1 MQVEALTH
9 AEQQILLNLA
19 RQSIECAVSG
29 QALPELDIEAL
40 PPRLREDGAAFVTLT
55 YASDGALRGCIGG
68 LEARV
73 PLAQDVCEHAAAAA
87 LDDYRFT
94 PVMPSE
100 VPHLH
105 IEISVLTSPQ
115 ALKYERPTDLPGL
128 LRPGIDGVT
137 LRDGFNRA
145 TYLPQVWEK
154 LPDPREFLSS
164 LCAKMGAAADLWMQ
178 KVLYVQ
184 VYQVIMF
191 EENPPEPG
199 GQPQK

>member
-1 MQVEALTH
+1 
-9 AEQQILLNLA
+9 
-19 RQSIECAVSG
+19 
-29 QALPELDIEAL
+29 
-40 PPRLREDGAAFVTLT
+40 
-55 YASDGALRGCIGG
+55 
-68 LEARV
+68 
-73 PLAQDVCEHAAAAA
+73 
-87 LDDYRFT
+87 
-94 PVMPSE
+94 MPSE

-115 ALKYERPTDLPGL
+115 TLKYERPTDLPGL

-154 LPDPREFLSS
+154 LPDPREFLGS
-164 LCAKMGAAADLWMQ
+164 LCTKMGAAADLWMQ
-178 KVLYVQ
+178 KVLHVQ

-191 EENPPEPG
+191 EEAPPEPG

>member
-1 MQVEALTH
+1 MLVEALTKS
-9 AEQQILLNLA
+9 EQQILLELA
-19 RQSIECAVSG
+19 RQSIERAVSG
-29 QALPELDIEAL
+29 EGLPELDLEAL
-40 PPRLREDGAAFVTLT
+40 PARLREDGAAFVTLT

-68 LEARV
+68 LEPRV

-87 LDDYRFT
+87 LDDYRFL
-94 PVMPSE
+94 PVTASE

-115 ALKYERPTDLPGL
+115 TLQYDRPADLPGL
-128 LRPGIDGVT
+128 LRPYIDGVT

-154 LPDPREFLSS
+154 LPVPHEFLSS
-164 LCAKMGAAADLWMQ
+164 LCTKMGAEADLWMQ
-178 KVLYVQ
+178 KVLHAQ

-191 EENPPEPG
+191 EEAPPEPG